1 MRPVVAPSLM
11 LRALSAARQ
20 DLPDELRRFDEL
32 ARAGAAAPSFEE
44 YSARI
49 GERASVWRQTCYF
62 DVAADPSLVAVAHD
76 RFERIAEALGVP
88 IPARLVQVLR
98 DGAVSGP
105 EVLQIVLGLDA
116 ASERPRLKYY
126 LIFRE
131 DSADCVERLRAALDV
146 PPLPSS
152 LRPGSVYILGLD
164 FTRERLWDFKIY
176 VRLDPKRVRAV
187 VRNLGRFEALWRGSR
202 YLVFQQCLLSGGRQV
217 YFHAS
222 SSSVLDTWLRGWAA
236 RDPGVE
242 RFCAQMAAM
251 NRSLREQGAAPL
263 QPWIASLPY
272 RGGELLH
279 SPSNVYFH
287 YTDINEPGSDVLI
300 QPA

>member
-1 MRPVVAPSLM
+1 M
-11 LRALSAARQ
+11 LRALLSARA
-20 DLPDELRRFDEL
+20 DLPDELRRFDAL
-32 ARAGAAAPSFEE
+32 AHAGAAAPSFEE

-62 DVAADPSLVAVAHD
+62 DVGGDPSLVPIAND

-88 IPARLVQVLR
+88 IPGRFTSALR
-98 DGAVSGP
+98 SGVVSGP
-105 EVLQIVLGLDA
+105 EVLQIVLGIDA

-126 LIFRE
+126 LIFRA
-131 DSADCVERLRAALDV
+131 DSARCVEALRVALDV

-164 FTRERLWDFKIY
+164 FTRERLWDFKVY
-176 VRLDPKRVRAV
+176 VRLDPSRVRAV
-187 VRNLGRFEALWRGSR
+187 VRNLARFEALWRGSR

-222 SSSVLDTWLRGWAA
+222 SSSVLDAWLRGWAA
-236 RDPGVE
+236 RDSGVE
-242 RFCAQMAAM
+242 QFCGQIDAM
-251 NRSLREQGAAPL
+251 NQQLGDDDHDPIR
-263 QPWIASLPY
+263 PWIASLPY
-272 RGGELLH
+272 RDGELLD

-287 YTDINEPGSDVLI
+287 FTQVREHE
-300 QPA
+300 